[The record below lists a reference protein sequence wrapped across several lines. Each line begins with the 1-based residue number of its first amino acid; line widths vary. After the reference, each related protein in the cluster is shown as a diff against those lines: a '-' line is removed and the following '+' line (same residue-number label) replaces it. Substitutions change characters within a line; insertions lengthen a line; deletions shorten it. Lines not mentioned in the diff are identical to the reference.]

1 MTQNILQKINSSD
14 KSYIIYK
21 SKKGFD
27 LYTEFTKKK
36 ILSLKNTVQFLNKF
50 NKKKIKLKKTDLY
63 IGFFGYELLNNLIG
77 VKIRKQ
83 SSNNFP
89 KGIFY
94 KPSKIINLN
103 EKLIDFN
110 KTKTNYSK
118 FKINI
123 NLKTYRKIFENF
135 KKKIKKGETYQ
146 IKICTK
152 YKNNSIIDP
161 LEFFCRLS
169 KSNLAPEAFLIK
181 DKNYSIISCSPET
194 LILKK
199 GNIIETKPIAGTLK
213 KNKTLNKK
221 KALNFFRK
229 NIKETKEHNMIVDM
243 ERSDLSKICSP
254 GSVKIA
260 KQKTVEEY
268 KDLFHY
274 VSLIRGKVK
283 KNTSTLDI
291 IKAMMPGGSVIGC
304 PKISTLNLLN
314 NQEKENRNIYTG
326 SFGFI
331 KFNGD
336 MRFNIIIRSILNY
349 KNTSEISVA
358 SGVVVDSTAKHEFN
372 ENYIKA
378 KALIDLFK

>member
-27 LYTEFTKKK
+27 LYTEFTEKK

-152 YKNNSIIDP
+152 YKRI
-161 LEFFCRLS
+161 
-169 KSNLAPEAFLIK
+169 
-181 DKNYSIISCSPET
+181 
-194 LILKK
+194 
-199 GNIIETKPIAGTLK
+199 
-213 KNKTLNKK
+213 
-221 KALNFFRK
+221 
-229 NIKETKEHNMIVDM
+229 
-243 ERSDLSKICSP
+243 
-254 GSVKIA
+254 
-260 KQKTVEEY
+260 
-268 KDLFHY
+268 
-274 VSLIRGKVK
+274 
-283 KNTSTLDI
+283 
-291 IKAMMPGGSVIGC
+291 
-304 PKISTLNLLN
+304 
-314 NQEKENRNIYTG
+314 
-326 SFGFI
+326 
-331 KFNGD
+331 
-336 MRFNIIIRSILNY
+336 
-349 KNTSEISVA
+349 
-358 SGVVVDSTAKHEFN
+358 
-372 ENYIKA
+372 
-378 KALIDLFK
+378 FK